1 MRIDNEKVES
11 GSLED
16 DWDMLPPKK
25 IQDPTAKKPSNWDDR
40 AMIDDP
46 SDTKAEVDEFIL
58 LLRTV
63 CDVGF
68 VGSDK

>member
-1 MRIDNEKVES
+1 MES

-25 IQDPTAKKPSNWDDR
+25 IKDPTAKKPSDWDDR

-46 SDTKAEVDEFIL
+46 SDTKAEVNFFYYYRMYL
-58 LLRTV
+58 V
-63 CDVGF
+63 
-68 VGSDK
+68 